1 MALGPFKSIGTRV
14 DVAQI
19 QCRWPRKLF
28 VYQLMDLGD
37 TNLSANIVLTSS
49 LLRSYTEVGY
59 HYLVILDV
67 LFKIN

>member
-1 MALGPFKSIGTRV
+1 
-14 DVAQI
+14 
-19 QCRWPRKLF
+19 
-28 VYQLMDLGD
+28 MDFGG

-49 LLRSYTEVGY
+49 FLKSYAEVGY